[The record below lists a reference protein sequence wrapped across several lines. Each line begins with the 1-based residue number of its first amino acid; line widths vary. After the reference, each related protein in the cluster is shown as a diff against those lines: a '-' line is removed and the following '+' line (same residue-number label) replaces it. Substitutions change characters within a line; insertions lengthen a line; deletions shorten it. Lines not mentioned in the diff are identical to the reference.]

1 MFPSSS
7 TSRERASKLAQE
19 KINERPVY
27 IDTETTGLDRT
38 AEIVEISI
46 IDFDGSILFSS
57 LVKPVDPIPAGTQR
71 IHGITNAMVA
81 SAPAWPI
88 IWPKVRSFLFGRVIG
103 AYNAP
108 FDLKM
113 MQQSL
118 ARYRLP
124 WRDTLNMLDILPL
137 YSDYQGIWDPVHGS
151 MKYFRL
157 EEAGAFFKIPLP
169 NAHRSAADALLTR
182 AVLHSIAGLPY

>member
-1 MFPSSS
+1 MVAPYPA
-7 TSRERASKLAQE
+7 SREKAVLLAKA
-19 KINERPVY
+19 KIEEHPVY
-27 IDTETTGLDRT
+27 IDTETTGLDRN
-38 AEIVEISI
+38 AEVVEISI
-46 IDFDGSILFSS
+46 IDSDGSLLFSS
-57 LVKPVDPIPAGTQR
+57 LVKPLTPIPADVQC
-71 IHGITNAMVA
+71 IHGITNEMVA

-88 IWPKVRSFLFGRVIG
+88 LWPRVRSFLFGRVIG

-118 ARYRLP
+118 MRYRLP
-124 WRDTLNMLDILPL
+124 WRDNLNMLDILPL
-137 YSDYQGIWDPVHGS
+137 YSDYQGVWDPARRS
-151 MKYFRL
+151 MKYFKL

-182 AVLHSIAGLPY
+182 AVLHSIAGQPY